1 MTPKQGPEPQ
11 PKVKFLE
18 PAIAKDL
25 AKPKRKPRKPV
36 RQPGQTLPKKS
47 RTLLKAILTKKPVTP
62 TPPQFT
68 GGKIYR
74 QSLELQQLQQQLGV
88 EKERTKAAI
97 ARQRSLQQQKVR
109 ETLRETLRQQLQKD
123 PVPEEKFLKAPG
135 QPSRRVLAGYGF
147 YGEHDPAK
155 SPTVALPSNLAAYFR
170 QPADDLDCCS
180 TTSKPW

>member
-36 RQPGQTLPKKS
+36 RQPGQPLPKKS
-47 RTLLKAILTKKPVTP
+47 QKVLKAILTKKPVTP

-68 GGKIYR
+68 GGIIYR
-74 QSLELQQLQQQLGV
+74 QSLELQQLQQQLEV
-88 EKERTKAAI
+88 EKERVKAAI
-97 ARQRSLQQQKVR
+97 ARQRSLQQQKI
-109 ETLRETLRQQLQKD
+109 RETLRQQLQKD
-123 PVPEEKFLKAPG
+123 PVLEEKFLKAPG

-155 SPTVALPSNLAAYFR
+155 SPAAALPSNLAAYFR
-170 QPADDLDCCS
+170 QPADDSDCCS
-180 TTSKPW
+180 STSKPW